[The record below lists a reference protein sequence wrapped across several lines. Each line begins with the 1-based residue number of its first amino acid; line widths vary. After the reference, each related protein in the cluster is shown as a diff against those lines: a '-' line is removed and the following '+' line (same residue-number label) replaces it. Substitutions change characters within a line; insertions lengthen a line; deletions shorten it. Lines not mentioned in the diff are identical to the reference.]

1 MIPRFRFLAGLMMLG
16 LMAQTALASRLPE
29 PGGRVDVALPA
40 TMEDAFIR
48 AHVSIPLVVRST
60 AAEGWFS
67 ESIASWN
74 SPDAGLT
81 WNLQVKGDA
90 KSLVRDLERC
100 LSVQNASQFWP
111 AALLSAA
118 DIEIRLTASPGM
130 VKVRFTRAFGPLMQ
144 LLEGCIVGSIRKP
157 PFIGPFA
164 RLGNDGLENNT
175 KSVVSRPLLNRIV
188 LARDG
193 YVADLRVGAQAV
205 DANRC
210 VMLAPYPDVFRLV
223 QGEGARQN
231 DPLGLFGKGLDALD
245 YFYAYLR
252 TDVFVSVYG
261 GGRGMA
267 FRALL
272 PPGLM
277 QDRQLHDSS
286 KPVSPPPLR
295 LQAKFDPSQVV
306 TLECNPED
314 VLSYG
319 FCERVAMIVRSKD
332 FLAQTYAPKES
343 MKPELRV
350 VRWRSPSA
358 DPGLAMLDLLSRFPE
373 LSMGL
378 DHDRWVRPLV
388 HLDQAKRVEAALE
401 LEQHLM
407 GEYRAIPLVTVD
419 VVLDVNNGLKG
430 VRVREDGV
438 PLLWDAWWGS
448 AR

>member
-1 MIPRFRFLAGLMMLG
+1 MNYRSRLLAGFVVLG
-16 LMAQTALASRLPE
+16 LWAQAAQASRLPE
-29 PGGRVDVALPA
+29 PGGRADIALPA
-40 TMEDAFIR
+40 AMEDAFIR
-48 AHVSIPLVVRST
+48 AHVSIPLVVRSV
-60 AAEGWFS
+60 AGDGWFS
-67 ESIASWN
+67 ESIVSWS

-81 WNLQVKGDA
+81 WNLLVKGDA

-111 AALLSAA
+111 AALLGAA
-118 DIEIRLTASPGM
+118 DIEMQLTSKPGM
-130 VKVRFTRAFGPLMQ
+130 VNVRFTRAFGPLMQ
-144 LLEGCIVGSIRKP
+144 LLEGCIVGSIREA

-164 RLGNDGLENNT
+164 PMGIDALDSNL
-175 KSVVSRPLLNRIV
+175 KSAVSRPLLERIV

-205 DANRC
+205 DASRS
-210 VMLAPYPDVFRLV
+210 VMLAPYPDVIMLL
-223 QGEGARQN
+223 QSEEARQK
-231 DPLGLFGKGLDALD
+231 DPLGLFGKGVDALD
-245 YFYAYLR
+245 HFYRYLR
-252 TDVFVSVYG
+252 TDVFVSVYA
-261 GGRGMA
+261 GGRGVA

-277 QDRQLHDSS
+277 QDRQLDDNDQSA
-286 KPVSPPPLR
+286 SPPPLR

-306 TLECNPED
+306 SLECNPED

-332 FLAQTYAPKES
+332 FLAQTYAPTES
-343 MKPELRV
+343 IKPELRM

-358 DPGLAMLDLLSRFPE
+358 DPGLAMLHLLSRYPE

-378 DHDRWVRPLV
+378 DRDRWVRPLV

-407 GEYRAIPLVTVD
+407 SEYRAIPLVTVD
-419 VVLDVNNGLKG
+419 LVLDVNNGLKG